1 MINKKNIAN
10 KKTVSKT
17 NDKRSELLIKVDGL
31 LEKLDNDY
39 GPFLLGALNKR
50 LEKTIEDF
58 NKDLKNVLEDSFNSY
73 NNKREEF
80 KNLSEANDQKS
91 TPSFIAE
98 YENKV
103 KSNK

>member
-31 LEKLDNDY
+31 LEELDNDY
-39 GPFLLGALNKR
+39 GPFLLGELNKR

-58 NKDLKNVLEDSFNSY
+58 FAFVNEI
-73 NNKREEF
+73 
-80 KNLSEANDQKS
+80 QKLAIFL
-91 TPSFIAE
+91 PIKWQLFF
-98 YENKV
+98 
-103 KSNK
+103 